1 MRGINLQYC
10 KSDYRC
16 ARSFSEH
23 SMEIETFGIKMGV
36 LLFLF
41 KCLINIPQIFVR
53 VLYSHIFYSC
63 KLKGFVTL
71 LSPGMYWN
79 YFYFLWTRTRIQ
91 IRIRIPI
98 RMRVDVRGTRAA
110 VDENTF
116 LARQPEINSSSCW
129 GKCWQINDATTIKC
143 RDARRKG
150 EILRNQPKIL

>member
-23 SMEIETFGIKMGV
+23 SIEINVWYQNGS
-36 LLFLF
+36 LF